1 MAGSPDPHAAENIM
15 NAAYFLAAGEGS
27 LRERLADAFEF
38 IRVLRPHELP
48 EDDLGGRVLKLKE
61 QMGLRGEDY
70 GSRKIV
76 EAAIDKFGDSE
87 ARKLGRELISLAIS
101 FGRKYPGDRWPP

>member
-1 MAGSPDPHAAENIM
+1 MAGSPYPPAAENIM
-15 NAAYFLAAGEGS
+15 NAAYFLATREGS
-27 LRERLADAFEF
+27 LRERLVEAFEF

-61 QMGLRGEDY
+61 QVGLRGEDC

-76 EAAIDKFGDSE
+76 EAAIDKLGNSE
-87 ARKLGRELISLAIS
+87 ARRLGRELISLAIS
-101 FGRKYPGDRWPP
+101 FGRKYSGDRWSR